1 MAKGESLKFEARIE
15 RAAVADYF
23 ESLAVAIRN
32 SEMTLDSGH
41 RSLSVCVGPMV
52 SFELAIEQEE
62 GEASMEIELSWK
74 TPQVSVAPP
83 SLFISGT
90 VPQIAEDGEYE
101 RDEANGSVGAA
112 ELSPLELGP
121 ATHDG
126 NSETQAEP
134 VTVATKPAPTS
145 QPTRRPRRSR
155 KARAQSLES
164 RTKAEL
170 YKMAEQAGISGRG
183 SMSKAQLIAA
193 LKRST

>member
-41 RSLSVCVGPMV
+41 RSLSVSVASMV
-52 SFELAIEQEE
+52 SFELAIQQEDD
-62 GEASMEIELSWK
+62 EASMEIELSWK

-83 SLFISGT
+83 SLLISGMDAR
-90 VPQIAEDGEYE
+90 VAEDGEYE
-101 RDEANGSVGAA
+101 GHQGDGSVSVT
-112 ELSPLELGP
+112 ESILREPSP
-121 ATHDG
+121 
-126 NSETQAEP
+126 ETQDGDSEMRPEP
-134 VTVATKPAPTS
+134 PPVAALAASRPGRT
-145 QPTRRPRRSR
+145 PRRSR
-155 KARAQSLES
+155 KARGQSLES

-170 YKMAEQAGISGRG
+170 YKMAEQGGIAGRG

-193 LKRST
+193 LERSS

>member
-41 RSLSVCVGPMV
+41 RSLSVSVASMV
-52 SFELAIEQEE
+52 SFELAIQQEDD
-62 GEASMEIELSWK
+62 EASMEIELSWK

-83 SLFISGT
+83 SLLISGMD
-90 VPQIAEDGEYE
+90 PQIPEDGEYG
-101 RDEANGSVGAA
+101 RNEANGSVGVA
-112 ELSPLELGP
+112 ELSPPEL
-121 ATHDG
+121 AMQDG
-126 NSETQAEP
+126 DSETHP
-134 VTVATKPAPTS
+134 GPITVATKPAPTS
-145 QPTRRPRRSR
+145 QPSRRPRRSR
-155 KARAQSLES
+155 KARGQSLES

-170 YKMAEQAGISGRG
+170 YKMAEQGGIAGRG

-193 LKRST
+193 LERSS